1 MVRIICPY
9 CGGRCE
15 TFGGPDGNPFNKDL
29 AEITACTVCGRTV
42 SNTVPF
48 GASEE
53 DLRELMTDGDIL
65 DEVDDPMIKISARA
79 EAAGISRMA
88 EATIPFK
95 DGTYPLVGGY
105 PFGRSDID
113 QKPPFSLNGIRL
125 NGDEITIAGET
136 FTLEE
141 LPKTI
146 ITKLTAYGYGYV
158 PWEETI
164 TITVSME

>member
-1 MVRIICPY
+1 MLRILCPY

-29 AEITACTVCGRTV
+29 NEITACTVCGRTV
-42 SNTVPF
+42 SNSEPF
-48 GASEE
+48 SISEE
-53 DLRELMTDGDIL
+53 DLKELMTDADIL
-65 DEVDDPMIKISARA
+65 DKVEDPMIKISARA
-79 EAAGISRMA
+79 DAAGIVRET
-88 EATIPFK
+88 EATVPFK

-113 QKPPFSLNGIRL
+113 QNPPFSLNGIRL

-141 LPKTI
+141 LPKI
-146 ITKLTAYGYGYV
+146 ITKKLTAYGYGYV

-164 TITVSME
+164 NITVSME